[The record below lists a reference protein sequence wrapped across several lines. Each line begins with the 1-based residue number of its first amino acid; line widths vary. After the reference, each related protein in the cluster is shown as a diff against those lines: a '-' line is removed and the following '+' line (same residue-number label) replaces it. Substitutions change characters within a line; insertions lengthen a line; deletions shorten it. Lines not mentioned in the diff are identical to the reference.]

1 VATDSKVRE
10 IGEENWRVEV
20 LESSV
25 PVLVDFYAH
34 WCGPCRMMAPTLEKL
49 SSRYGERIKVLKINT
64 DEHQKLAM
72 DYDIRALPTCLIFWA
87 GEIAVA
93 MTGLRNERQ
102 LSEALESVLD
112 KASLWE
118 GKQGAD

>member
-1 VATDSKVRE
+1 MATDSKVRE
-10 IGEENWRVEV
+10 ISGEDWRVEV

-49 SSRYGERIKVLKINT
+49 SSRYGDRIKIFKLNT
-64 DEHQKLAM
+64 DDYTKLAM
-72 DYDIRALPTCLIFWA
+72 DYDIRALPTCIIFWA
-87 GEIAVA
+87 GEIAVT

-102 LSEALESVLD
+102 LGEALESVLD
-112 KASLWE
+112 KAAQWE
-118 GKQGAD
+118 GRQGAD

>member
-1 VATDSKVRE
+1 MATDSKVRE
-10 IGEENWRVEV
+10 ISEEDWRVEV

-49 SSRYGERIKVLKINT
+49 SSRYGDRIKIFKLNT
-64 DEHQKLAM
+64 DDYTKLAM
-72 DYDIRALPTCLIFWA
+72 DYDIRALPTCIIFWA
-87 GEIAVA
+87 GEIAVT

-102 LSEALESVLD
+102 LGEALESVLD
-112 KASLWE
+112 KAAQWE
-118 GKQGAD
+118 GRQGAD